1 MSSLPAPLPH
11 IGPVKAR
18 WAAHQARSRAI
29 VSHHARQHCQA
40 CGREDRHPDWAH
52 LAGRRHVVAE
62 PWASSPQLTVG
73 LCRECHT
80 KIDTNVDMELRD
92 NLRRSGVGRLCDY
105 GSSRG
110 VAMGD
115 IAELSLTDPLAAI
128 IQGVGRLV
136 EAGIEPNCCS
146 SHEVMPSRGVRS

>member
-1 MSSLPAPLPH
+1 M
-11 IGPVKAR
+11 
-18 WAAHQARSRAI
+18 
-29 VSHHARQHCQA
+29 
-40 CGREDRHPDWAH
+40 
-52 LAGRRHVVAE
+52 AE

-73 LCRECHT
+73 LCHECHT